1 LPEQTKKRGSA
12 QKAPKPRA
20 KTLSAGDEHA
30 QGKAAPTADKKPRAR
45 KAKPEAADDT
55 PAPAAAAETE
65 TGRPGLHAL
74 WTGTLGFGL
83 VAIPVELFPASRSG
97 RPSLR
102 MLAEDGTPLVRR
114 SFDESGRMLDKSEIT
129 RAYEVE
135 KDRFVEVTDEE
146 LDALAPEDGKDI
158 KLSVFV
164 DRASISPMYFER
176 GYVLTPS
183 KGSNSA
189 YRLLAHTLV
198 QTGQVGVA
206 TFVMHDSE
214 HLVCIHAEHGV
225 LRAEILRFAA
235 EVRTPDAIG
244 LPAAQEPSEAAL
256 SAAERALAALQKGER
271 GTLLPHDAH
280 RKKLEELTEHKL
292 REKADLV
299 PVREAEAVDD
309 TPPEELADVVDL
321 VSVLRRSLAQGGA
334 KKGAKR

>member
-1 LPEQTKKRGSA
+1 LPEQTKKRASA
-12 QKAPKPRA
+12 QKTPRPRA
-20 KTLSAGDEHA
+20 KTLGAGEEHA
-30 QGKAAPTADKKPRAR
+30 HGKAAPKPDKSPRAR
-45 KAKPEAADDT
+45 KTKHEATEEA
-55 PAPAAAAETE
+55 PAPPAAAEV
-65 TGRPGLHAL
+65 GRPGLHAL

-176 GYVLTPS
+176 GYVLTPT

-189 YRLLAHTLV
+189 YRLLARTLDH
-198 QTGQVGVA
+198 TGQVGVA

-225 LRAEILRFAA
+225 LRAEILRFPA

-244 LPAAQEPSEAAL
+244 LPAAQAPSEAAM

-271 GTLLPHDAH
+271 GTLLPHDEH

-299 PVREAEAVDD
+299 PVREAETVDD